1 MVMPQWHRCPQ
12 YAARVLQLSRGVKY
26 GASTRLSPDSGV
38 EAPHCCRQPLS
49 QSPHVSLQLKEDHQ
63 KALLRRE
70 FELQSL
76 NLQRRLEQ
84 KFWSQEKNLLVQE
97 SQQFRQSFLLLF
109 MKLKW
114 FLKRWRQGKMVHSEG
129 EDFLEVLWAEG
140 LPPLP
145 WRGDHAVGHPWGCP
159 SCLHVPPRPA
169 WVSPIPGRGLW
180 VPSSP
185 QPWCLPQVNSMKEL
199 YLLLEEEELAPQ
211 QQADNKTCAGD
222 TWTPNTV
229 SEVLTSSGGGQDQ
242 PPPWLHGMG

>member
-1 MVMPQWHRCPQ
+1 MALLSPAQCQ
-12 YAARVLQLSRGVKY
+12 GIAASH
-26 GASTRLSPDSGV
+26 GAGTMLSPDPGV
-38 EAPHCCRQPLS
+38 EAPRCCRQPLS
-49 QSPHVSLQLKEDHQ
+49 WSLHVSPQLKEDHQ

-114 FLKRWRQGKMVHSEG
+114 FLKRWRQGKTVHSEG

-140 LPPLP
+140 LPPWLP
-145 WRGDHAVGHPWGCP
+145 RREDHTVRHPWGCP
-159 SCLHVPPRPA
+159 SCLRVSPRAA

-185 QPWCLPQVNSMKEL
+185 QPCVP
-199 YLLLEEEELAPQ
+199 
-211 QQADNKTCAGD
+211 CR
-222 TWTPNTV
+222 
-229 SEVLTSSGGGQDQ
+229 
-242 PPPWLHGMG
+242 